1 MVIHLFGASVEHIK
15 SESLRGV
22 FYIDD
27 AFRLVTYNIHSGDK
41 RPIAHIATMK
51 NFETVACVNR
61 RRKLFFFLSL
71 YLITA
76 SWQMN
81 IFSWYPQAHVRA
93 PCRYHK
99 SQRTKS
105 SREILPKTKVLS
117 TQKWRMDDIKI
128 LLDRKTRGY
137 NARMTLQKAWYW
149 NLAMM
154 ETVFLKMNLRA
165 EKRTALTYQMRFYFK

>member
-51 NFETVACVNR
+51 NFETVACINR

-71 YLITA
+71 CLITA

-81 IFSWYPQAHVRA
+81 IFFMISLGTRSRTLSLPQISKDQELKRNITKDEGPEYPKMAHGRHQDSAGQKNEGLQCPDDFAEGVVLEFGDDGNSF
-93 PCRYHK
+93 
-99 SQRTKS
+99 SQNEFT
-105 SREILPKTKVLS
+105 SRETNSSYLS
-117 TQKWRMDDIKI
+117 NEF
-128 LLDRKTRGY
+128 LL
-137 NARMTLQKAWYW
+137 
-149 NLAMM
+149 
-154 ETVFLKMNLRA
+154 
-165 EKRTALTYQMRFYFK
+165 

>member
-51 NFETVACVNR
+51 NFETVACVYR

-76 SWQMN
+76 S
-81 IFSWYPQAHVRA
+81 
-93 PCRYHK
+93 
-99 SQRTKS
+99 
-105 SREILPKTKVLS
+105 
-117 TQKWRMDDIKI
+117 
-128 LLDRKTRGY
+128 
-137 NARMTLQKAWYW
+137 
-149 NLAMM
+149 
-154 ETVFLKMNLRA
+154 
-165 EKRTALTYQMRFYFK
+165 